1 MEDKY
6 ERLGLLIDKVDNLA
20 HALQLPLPA
29 SMHVEQLRTALPEAV
44 KELKESFIDI
54 TGENPWS

>member
-29 SMHVEQLRTALPEAV
+29 SMHVEQLRTTLPEAV